1 MSTTGTRSSKAP
13 AASPIDPAPT
23 RRGTRRA
30 GRCGRRIPVE
40 PRITGKF
47 SGFALET
54 VDSRENILAERKGC
68 EAIPVDQEPGIFSVE
83 PGIKSREPGID
94 GKGRE
99 FSRRNRI
106 PEANR
111 SSSQPSKRHPPN
123 FPIIRRQLARSCH
136 RRRRYD
142 DLLARAWRRWLAPT
156 GPRPAIAYGRGEGAP
171 SGSERRPAWSA
182 PSRAADRLKGSRRSS
197 RRRPRRRF
205 R

>member
-13 AASPIDPAPT
+13 AASPIDPAPP

-40 PRITGKF
+40 PRITAKF
-47 SGFALET
+47 SGFALGT
-54 VDSRENILAERKGC
+54 ADSRENILAERKGC
-68 EAIPVDQEPGIFSVE
+68 EAIPVGEEPGNFSGE

-99 FSRRNRI
+99 FSRRNII
-106 PEANR
+106 PP
-111 SSSQPSKRHPPN
+111 QPTEQKASAKFSDHPP
-123 FPIIRRQLARSCH
+123 PACTKLPSSATVRRSFGKSVAVLAR
-136 RRRRYD
+136 
-142 DLLARAWRRWLAPT
+142 PT
-156 GPRPAIAYGRGEGAP
+156 RLRPAIAYGRGEGAP
-171 SGSERRPAWSA
+171 SGSERRPARFA
-182 PSRAADRLKGSRRSS
+182 PSGAADPFKGSRRSS